1 MARLPRVSLV
11 NVPQN
16 TIQRGNNCQACFAS
30 KQDFASYVDWLKG
43 YSKKYLVK

>member
-16 TIQRGNNCQACFAS
+16 TIRRGNNCQACFAS
-30 KQDFASYVDWLKG
+30 KQDQPMR
-43 YSKKYLVK
+43 YLTLF